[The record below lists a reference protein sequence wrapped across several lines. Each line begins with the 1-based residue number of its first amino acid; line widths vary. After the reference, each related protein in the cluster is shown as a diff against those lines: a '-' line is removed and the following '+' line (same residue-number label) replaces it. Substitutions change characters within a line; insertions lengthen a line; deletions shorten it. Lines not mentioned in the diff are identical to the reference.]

1 MRKYLLI
8 LLNCLFLFSVS
19 YSKEK
24 DSTYKKNELN
34 VFVGFF
40 SWEQSLGIIGEGLF
54 DFNSFIDTGYQVRP
68 KVIHPIGISYKYYF
82 SKKVCIKS
90 SVSYARTRKLYS
102 FTNPTS
108 NYLRTDNIYSI
119 MVGAEWH
126 YFNKRLVSLYSGLE
140 IGGFIWNTSV
150 LNSENEKDRSTQGYL
165 AFQINALGIR
175 IGNQKIG
182 GFVEIGLG
190 NNGLVNTGLS
200 VKF

>member
-1 MRKYLLI
+1 
-8 LLNCLFLFSVS
+8 
-19 YSKEK
+19 
-24 DSTYKKNELN
+24 
-34 VFVGFF
+34 
-40 SWEQSLGIIGEGLF
+40 
-54 DFNSFIDTGYQVRP
+54 
-68 KVIHPIGISYKYYF
+68 
-82 SKKVCIKS
+82 
-90 SVSYARTRKLYS
+90 
-102 FTNPTS
+102 
-108 NYLRTDNIYSI
+108 